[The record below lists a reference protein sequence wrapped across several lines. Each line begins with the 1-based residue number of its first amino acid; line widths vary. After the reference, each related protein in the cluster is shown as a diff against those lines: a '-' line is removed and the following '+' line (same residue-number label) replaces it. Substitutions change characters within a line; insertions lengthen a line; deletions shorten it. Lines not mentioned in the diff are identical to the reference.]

1 MLMCS
6 KPACRNWRLA
16 PHWNRW
22 SSGIPGSPS
31 SCADLSAARWLR
43 EQQPLLEPSANFLAS
58 SRWEVLRQVRAEKA
72 RHHQSLSAAS
82 QRTAPA
88 FGLWEFFNW
97 LRGNR
102 LAVQLVSVLL
112 IVVLLLGSF
121 SGAALAARS
130 SIPGETLYP
139 LKTSVEDLR
148 LLAAFDPV
156 NDAGLNLDFAG
167 DRVGEM
173 QLLVALERE
182 QYLELPSQRYE
193 RQVDAALLDLT
204 GVVGSRSSHQVQR
217 AQQLAVTLPG
227 MLAEHA
233 ENFDNLVQEAGTVG
247 QPALQHARQF
257 AIERQAVSA
266 RLLASLEEASGVV
279 LTATPTGDEML
290 GGLDSTAT
298 LVVNPPGIGPLG
310 TPTIPVPGSPT
321 LVPTGLSPFGPTAT
335 DQAGNPLATSTLPAG
350 VHSRPTPCSP
360 PATRSHRPTHRGQPI
375 RSRLRTRL
383 HHRRPTPWRRPALHS
398 RRLPPKKSSRPRNL
412 PTPPADQHA
421 PAHPAADQPQPAL
434 IIIPIHTHRTLPGA
448 VFSLRE
454 TLQFRDEIM
463 IWCKFV

>member
-1 MLMCS
+1 MRTREHSHSQYADVLE
-6 KPACRNWRLA
+6 ACLQELA
-16 PHWNRW
+16 AGASLESLVVRY
-22 SSGIPGSPS
+22 PGFAVELR
-31 SCADLSAARWLR
+31 ADLSAARWLR

-350 VHSRPTPCSP
+350 GPLPTDTLLPTSNPLSPTDTPRPTNTLSPSNTPPPPPTNTLAPTSTPQPPTATEEVEPTKKPSNTPRPTNTHRPTP
-360 PATRSHRPTHRGQPI
+360 
-375 RSRLRTRL
+375 
-383 HHRRPTPWRRPALHS
+383 
-398 RRLPPKKSSRPRNL
+398 L
-412 PTPPADQHA
+412 PTNPNRP
-421 PAHPAADQPQPAL
+421 
-434 IIIPIHTHRTLPGA
+434 
-448 VFSLRE
+448 
-454 TLQFRDEIM
+454 
-463 IWCKFV
+463 